1 MFKYKTGTYVVISHN
16 GTPVLLGK
24 VTRKRGNKAE
34 VRILNHVHRVMT
46 FDEIGLHHKP
56 GATYLVE
63 GVIDLPEAIRAGV
76 HGDDRKQYVEAAISL
91 FVRPA
96 GPDDAHRTSSFDD
109 AIATMQQTD
118 DYKEAIR
125 FAGDK
130 AHLRAAFYEV
140 AHTFYQLGLNK

>member
-16 GTPVLLGK
+16 GIPVLLGK

-34 VRILNHVHRVMT
+34 VRILNHAHWTMT

-56 GATYLVE
+56 GAVYLVE
-63 GVIDLPEAIRAGV
+63 GVIELPEAIRVGV
-76 HGDDRKQYVEAAISL
+76 HGEDRKQYVEAAISL

-96 GPDDAHRTSSFDD
+96 GPDGPETPSFED